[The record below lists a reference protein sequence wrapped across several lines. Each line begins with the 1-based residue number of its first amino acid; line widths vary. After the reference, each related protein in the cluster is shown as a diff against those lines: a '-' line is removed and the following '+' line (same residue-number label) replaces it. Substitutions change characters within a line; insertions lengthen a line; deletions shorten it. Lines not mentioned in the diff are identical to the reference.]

1 MRRQFMERQADRITM
16 GSRGGGF
23 FWTWNSRSVGWG
35 FSDLEANGI
44 LEREWWSS
52 SE

>member
-1 MRRQFMERQADRITM
+1 M